1 MRKFDISQ
9 GQVLHRQGDV
19 VNTLEIILKGS
30 ITIKRGDE
38 VAVQAVSGAVIGAF
52 NRAGSHYTCEYIANE
67 DSTLFIYDYQS
78 EANLLELVKANPS
91 IAPVMA
97 SASIALLQGFF
108 EALAAVHKRGC
119 DLCARLKSDYE
130 AYKDTCA
137 KLMLAPEKFEE
148 IAALSEPEQPTI
160 LSGWRAELCRAFHEQ
175 DEQLRKEYYPL
186 DSSFCVG
193 SVMMAASMGQGLQL
207 QMEKALGF
215 IRKTKADTAAFTKEY
230 HTQKARLDEAKRREA
245 MGEGG
250 GEIPSITHALET
262 ILAFAEPVADVAE
275 AFRRDIKK
283 FMEAPDRLERN
294 DDMRRLRRDLA
305 TNFYIIYEAAF
316 FKSRQVAEVPAE
328 VKMFFYFGFV
338 DEELAGAEN
347 TATLY
352 KYALLWE
359 QDPEGLILPVYDWL
373 CKIYNGEAQPSKNE
387 FDNDWSEYL
396 REQVRSAALSQ
407 KQAEAM
413 LNDKQAMVSYEIR
426 TFLASANKMSHGSIF
441 TFVPVFH
448 SGLVVRPLEDCL
460 ATPARVRA
468 ALDKVRAMDFG
479 CFYRQTVTSYPELK
493 INRFEYNTEVLPYI
507 ILMPN
512 FGSRGHMW
520 QEIEGRKRTTPAHMV
535 LSILHSENLDA
546 TILRMCAQFR
556 WEMCKRVQ
564 GVHYSDISDPSLT
577 AEYINY
583 LQFYKKN
590 RDLSADMKE
599 KVKQTLQ
606 RKGNNYREVFIGD
619 YETFLKF
626 ESEGLPRLNKV
637 ARDILFRYCTLSQ
650 RYRDALGINPQYQQ
664 LIARWSKQQETKL
677 QSYEFLTRKLL
688 KLTDTLPQEVEKE
701 AEFMRL

>member
-1 MRKFDISQ
+1 MRKFDIAQ
-9 GQVLHRQGDV
+9 GQVLHRQGDI

-30 ITIKRGDE
+30 ISIKRDDI
-38 VAVQAVSGAVIGAF
+38 VSVQAVSGAIIGAF
-52 NRAGSHYTCEYIANE
+52 DRAGRHYAYEYTASE

-78 EANLLELVKANPS
+78 EADLLELVKSNPS

-97 SASIALLQGFF
+97 SACIAMLDGFF
-108 EALAAVHKRGC
+108 GALASVHEGGCALCQKLRG
-119 DLCARLKSDYE
+119 DYE
-130 AYKDTCA
+130 AYRDICA
-137 KLMLAPEKFEE
+137 KLMIVPEKFEA
-148 IAALSEPEQPTI
+148 ITALKEPPAPEI
-160 LSGWRAELCRAFHEQ
+160 LSGWRAELCRSYHEQ

-186 DSSFCVG
+186 AGSFCVG
-193 SVMMAASMGQGLQL
+193 SVMMAAQMGQSLQP
-207 QMEKALGF
+207 QMERALSF
-215 IRKTKADTAAFTKEY
+215 IKDTKAGAAAFIQAY
-230 HTQKARLDEAKRREA
+230 HTRKARLDEAKRKEA
-245 MGEGG
+245 LGG
-250 GEIPSITHALET
+250 SGEIPSITHALET
-262 ILAFAEPVADVAE
+262 ILAFAEPGTDVAD
-275 AFRRDIKK
+275 AFRRAVGQFI
-283 FMEAPDRLERN
+283 EAPDRLDRG
-294 DDMRRLRRDLA
+294 DDMRRLRREL
-305 TNFYIIYEAAF
+305 TNNFYAVYEAAF
-316 FKSRQVAEVPAE
+316 FKSLNVEEVPAE

-347 TATLY
+347 TAALY
-352 KYALLWE
+352 KCMLLWE
-359 QDPEGLILPVYDWL
+359 EDAGGLILPVYDWL
-373 CKIYNGEAQPSKNE
+373 QKIYSGEAQPSKNE

-396 REQVRSAALSQ
+396 REQVRTASITQ
-407 KQAEAM
+407 KQADDM
-413 LNDKQAMVSYEIR
+413 LNDRRAMVRYEIQ
-426 TFLASANKMSHGSIF
+426 TFFASGNKMTYGSIF

-448 SGLVVRPLEDCL
+448 ADMVVRPLEECL
-460 ATPARVRA
+460 SSTLRVRQ
-468 ALDKVRAMDFG
+468 ALDKVREMDFG

-493 INRFEYNTEVLPYI
+493 INRFEYNVEVLPYI

-535 LSILHSENLDA
+535 LSILHSEKLDA

-590 RDLSADMKE
+590 HDLSADMKE

-606 RKGNNYREVFIGD
+606 RKANNYRDVFIGD
-619 YETFLKF
+619 YETLLKF

-637 ARDILFRYCTLSQ
+637 ARDILFRYCTFSR
-650 RYRDALGINPQYQQ
+650 RYRDALSANPQYQQ
-664 LIARWSKQQETKL
+664 LITRWTKQQESKL

-688 KLTDTLPQEVEKE
+688 KLTEQLPREVVRE